1 MNFVSHHQMLE
12 DVRAWSSELPTDLI
26 AVAGVPRSGILP
38 AAHLALHRNLH
49 LITIDDLIN
58 GRCPWQTPLR
68 RGVPSRGEGRVLVVE
83 DSVNTGDTIGAV
95 RERLKGRSGILYG
108 ALYGNHPFP
117 REVDVVFRHLAHPRC
132 FEWNLFHSNQIEWAY
147 VDMDGVLCADWTGQE
162 EEEGLGWERYQKHL
176 ESASPR
182 HLPSYPVLAIVT
194 SRLEKYRP
202 QTIAWLRRHGV
213 RFREL
218 LMSPHPSIA
227 ARRMAQDHALRK
239 AEWYR
244 RRPEARLFVES
255 HPEQA
260 CEIWE
265 RTGRPVLC
273 TDQMRLF
280 GGEGRAEMSCDSLKP
295 QKSGVA

>member
-1 MNFVSHHQMLE
+1 MNFVSHQQMLE
-12 DVRAWSSELPTDLI
+12 DVRAWSLELPTDLI

-49 LITIDDLIN
+49 LVTIQDLIE
-58 GRCPWQTPLR
+58 GRSPWKKPLR
-68 RGVPSRGEGRVLVVE
+68 RGVSARGEGRVLVVE
-83 DSVNTGDTIGAV
+83 DSVNTGGTIGAV
-95 RERLKGRSGILYG
+95 SERLKGRSDILYG
-108 ALYGNHPFP
+108 SLYGNHPSP
-117 REVDVVFRHLAHPRC
+117 REVDFVFRQVSHPRC
-132 FEWNLFHSNQIEWAY
+132 FEWNLFHSNQIEWACL
-147 VDMDGVLCADWTGQE
+147 DMDGVLCADWTGQE
-162 EEEGLGWERYQKHL
+162 EEEGPGFDGYQKHL
-176 ESASPR
+176 ESARPR

-202 QTIAWLRRHGV
+202 QTIAWLRRHQV
-213 RFREL
+213 QFREL
-218 LMSPHPSIA
+218 LMSPHPSAA
-227 ARRMAQDHALRK
+227 ARRQAQDHALRK

-260 CEIWE
+260 REIWE

-280 GGEGRAEMSCDSLKP
+280 GGGDRAEARSDFLKP
-295 QKSGVA
+295 QMSGVA